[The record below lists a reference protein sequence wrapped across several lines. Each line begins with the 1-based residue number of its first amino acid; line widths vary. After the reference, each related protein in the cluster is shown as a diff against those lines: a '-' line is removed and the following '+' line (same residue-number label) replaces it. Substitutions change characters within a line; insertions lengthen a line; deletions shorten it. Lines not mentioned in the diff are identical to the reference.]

1 MNKYFVR
8 WYRPEYSMSSEDWL
22 YIAYMLLAGIIASG
36 LGLLLGI
43 IWSFFI

>member
-8 WYRPEYSMSSEDWL
+8 WYQPKYSMSSEDWL
-22 YIAYMLLAGIIASG
+22 DIAYMLLANIIAFG

-43 IWSFFI
+43 IWSLFI